1 MQDRDRVAADLSGR
15 VRGASKFLHP
25 ASFYARP
32 HSRVDRCPSVSN
44 REPTCSAE
52 ELCRWPGVGTL
63 CRRTRGVR
71 GLLRES

>member
-1 MQDRDRVAADLSGR
+1 MQDQERLAANLSLSA
-15 VRGASKFLHP
+15 RGASEFLHP
-25 ASFYARP
+25 ASFHARP
-32 HSRVDRCPSVSN
+32 HCRVDRCPSVSN

-63 CRRTRGVR
+63 SRRTRGVR